1 MLGLPP
7 GMSDDAHAFWI
18 AAPGRGEIRR
28 ETLSP
33 PDADGVVV
41 RALHSGVSRG
51 TEALV
56 FHGHVPVEEYQRMR
70 APFQDGNFPAPVK
83 YGYASVG
90 VVERGH
96 PALVGRTVFALY
108 PHQTRYVIPA
118 SAAHLV
124 PEGVPA
130 RRAILAANLETAVN
144 AVWDAAVVP
153 GQRVAVVGGG
163 AVGCLVA
170 WLAARI
176 PGCEVELVDVNPARQ
191 AIADRLGV
199 RFADPANATWDTDVV
214 FHASAT
220 PAGLAT
226 AVRLAGVESTVV
238 ELSWYGDT
246 TVPAPLGGAFHSRR
260 LVLKASQV
268 GQVSPA
274 LRPRWTHDRRLE
286 LALSLLTDPALDAII
301 SDECAFEDLP
311 RVMPAILGAGG
322 GVLCHAVRYGA
333 AS

>member
-1 MLGLPP
+1 MLKPPP
-7 GMSDDAHAFWI
+7 GMPDDAYAFWI

-28 ETLSP
+28 ESLSP
-33 PDADGVVV
+33 PDAEGVVV
-41 RALHSGVSRG
+41 RTLYSGVSRG
-51 TEALV
+51 TESLV

-70 APFQDGNFPAPVK
+70 APFQDGHFPFPVK

-90 VVERGH
+90 VVEQGH

-108 PHQTRYVIPA
+108 PHQTRYVIPD
-118 SAAHLV
+118 SAVHLV

-153 GQRVAVVGGG
+153 GSRVAVVGGG

-170 WLAARI
+170 WLVGRI
-176 PGCEVELVDVNPARQ
+176 PGCEVELVDVRPARQ
-191 AIADRLGV
+191 ATAASLGV
-199 RFADPANATWDTDVV
+199 RFAYPAGATWDTDVV

-246 TVPAPLGGAFHSRR
+246 MVPAPLGGAFHSRR

-268 GQVSPA
+268 GHVAPA
-274 LRPRWTHDRRLE
+274 LRPRWSHDRRLE
-286 LALSLLTDPALDAII
+286 LALSLLIDPALDALI
-301 SDECAFEDLP
+301 SDECPFEALPDL
-311 RVMPAILGAGG
+311 MPSILGGG
-322 GVLCHAVRYGA
+322 GDVLCHAVRYGA
-333 AS
+333 AT